1 MYTYRDGGHHDAV
14 DPGTVLLKITTMLMM
29 VVVIM
34 TMTLNIITITMVLI
48 SAIIIII
55 IVVMIIIIR
64 ATRMRPAP
72 PRAPPRNAKL
82 NPGPSSPLV
91 TVSFA
96 SWGWWGGARF
106 EGFAP
111 GAGCPLGLP
120 LAILGGVGGARA
132 SRDSF
137 LGRAALSDCRWPF
150 WQPGFRC
157 AGATRRIMS
166 MVVIKNNKGVRCV
179 VGRSRSRPWSPS
191 PVAVGA
197 RAGADRGRSRRARR
211 RSPGNQT

>member
-1 MYTYRDGGHHDAV
+1 MERRPRA
-14 DPGTVLLKITTMLMM
+14 DPLCGFRRRAACIRIVMVATMTPSTQVPVLLKITTMLMM

-34 TMTLNIITITMVLI
+34 TMTLNIITVTMVLI

-72 PRAPPRNAKL
+72 PPRPPWNAKL

-106 EGFAP
+106 EGFVP

-120 LAILGGVGGARA
+120 LAIL
-132 SRDSF
+132 
-137 LGRAALSDCRWPF
+137 
-150 WQPGFRC
+150 
-157 AGATRRIMS
+157 ATRFS
-166 MVVIKNNKGVRCV
+166 MCGGDEANYVD
-179 VGRSRSRPWSPS
+179 GRY
-191 PVAVGA
+191 
-197 RAGADRGRSRRARR
+197 
-211 RSPGNQT
+211 

>member
-1 MYTYRDGGHHDAV
+1 MVATMTPSTQV
-14 DPGTVLLKITTMLMM
+14 PVLLKITTMLMM

-72 PRAPPRNAKL
+72 PPRAPPWNAKL

-96 SWGWWGGARF
+96 SWGWRGGARF
-106 EGFAP
+106 EGFVP

-120 LAILGGVGGARA
+120 LAIL
-132 SRDSF
+132 
-137 LGRAALSDCRWPF
+137 
-150 WQPGFRC
+150 
-157 AGATRRIMS
+157 ATRFS
-166 MVVIKNNKGVRCV
+166 MCGGDEANYVD
-179 VGRSRSRPWSPS
+179 GRY
-191 PVAVGA
+191 
-197 RAGADRGRSRRARR
+197 
-211 RSPGNQT
+211 

>member
-1 MYTYRDGGHHDAV
+1 MTPSTQV
-14 DPGTVLLKITTMLMM
+14 PVLLKITTMLMM

-72 PRAPPRNAKL
+72 PPPPPPWNAKL

-106 EGFAP
+106 EGFVP

-120 LAILGGVGGARA
+120 LAIL
-132 SRDSF
+132 
-137 LGRAALSDCRWPF
+137 
-150 WQPGFRC
+150 
-157 AGATRRIMS
+157 ATRFS
-166 MVVIKNNKGVRCV
+166 MCGGDEANYVD
-179 VGRSRSRPWSPS
+179 GRY
-191 PVAVGA
+191 
-197 RAGADRGRSRRARR
+197 
-211 RSPGNQT
+211 

>member
-1 MYTYRDGGHHDAV
+1 MTPSTQV
-14 DPGTVLLKITTMLMM
+14 PVLLKITTMLMM

-72 PRAPPRNAKL
+72 PPPPWNAKL

-106 EGFAP
+106 EGFVP

-120 LAILGGVGGARA
+120 LAIL
-132 SRDSF
+132 
-137 LGRAALSDCRWPF
+137 
-150 WQPGFRC
+150 
-157 AGATRRIMS
+157 ATRFS
-166 MVVIKNNKGVRCV
+166 MCGGDEANCV
-179 VGRSRSRPWSPS
+179 DGRY
-191 PVAVGA
+191 
-197 RAGADRGRSRRARR
+197 
-211 RSPGNQT
+211 